1 VKRASLPAQILLL
14 ALLAVGPAV
23 SPAAGQSAT
32 VGETRCAVFTV
43 HDLSPNADTREYQQT
58 ITDAIVAAFR
68 EAGFAL
74 VPEAGEDGWAAAL
87 EARGFSA
94 SALLSEGPALQVAAS
109 VRARLAVIGTYAV
122 GNDEVYYSVQCW
134 DVPAGR
140 MIAAVEEA
148 TPFNLA
154 LFSSLSQTLADELL
168 PAVTAIITAEKE
180 PSRITFV
187 STMEGM
193 QVLLSGET
201 DIGRIADG
209 RLTYPLEVPVPG
221 PRVVVEKR
229 RKGYHT
235 ARQTVVL
242 EPGKEIVLTPLARE
256 FTAGLELDWTLG
268 QLLGLGWSIRGYGSP
283 DWLFIHVSGYTYLQ
297 PPASF
302 APRALIHSDMS
313 VGVGGY
319 LLLPPGF
326 PVRLGVSA
334 GAGLTFTMFTTPG
347 MPLYT
352 DVYLDVVNWWIETDL
367 LGPILFLRQEMKY
380 ALGVG
385 TNILGTGWMMDR
397 FPVLTLGVVFRW

>member
-1 VKRASLPAQILLL
+1 VKHAFLAAQVLLL
-14 ALLAVGPAV
+14 ALIAVAPV
-23 SPAAGQSAT
+23 VGQSAT
-32 VGETRCAVFTV
+32 VAETRCAAFTI
-43 HDLSPNADTREYQQT
+43 HDLSPTADVREYQQT

-68 EAGFAL
+68 EAGYAM
-74 VPEAGEDGWAAAL
+74 VPEVGEDGWAAAL
-87 EARGFSA
+87 EALGLPA
-94 SALLSEGPALQVAAS
+94 SAILSEGPALEIAAA

-122 GNDEVYYSVQCW
+122 DNDEVYYSVQCW
-134 DVPAGR
+134 DVAAR
-140 MIAAVEEA
+140 KMIAAIEEA

-168 PAVTAIITAEKE
+168 PTVTAIITAEKE

-209 RLTYPLEVPVPG
+209 RLTYPLEVAAPA

-256 FTAGLELDWTLG
+256 FKAGLELDWTLG
-268 QLLGLGWSIRGYGSP
+268 QLLGLGWSVRGYGSP
-283 DWLFIHVSGYTYLQ
+283 DWLFVFISGYTYLQ

-302 APRALIHSDMS
+302 APRALIHGD
-313 VGVGGY
+313 VTTGIGGY
-319 LLLPPGF
+319 LLLPPEF
-326 PVRLGVSA
+326 PVRVGIST
-334 GAGLTFTMFTTPG
+334 GAGVIVTAFTTPG
-347 MPLYT
+347 MPLYA
-352 DVYLDVVNWWIETDL
+352 DIYLDVVNVWIETDI

-385 TNILGTGWMMDR
+385 ANLLGTGWMMDR